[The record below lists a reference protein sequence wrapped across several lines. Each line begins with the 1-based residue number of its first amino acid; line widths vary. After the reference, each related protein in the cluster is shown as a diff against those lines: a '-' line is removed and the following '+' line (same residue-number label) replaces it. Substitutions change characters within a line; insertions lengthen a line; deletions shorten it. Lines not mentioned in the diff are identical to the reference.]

1 MMVKIVRHVRN
12 EESPSDKAV
21 GTSDRAGEHI
31 DTSDIV
37 PVCIDG
43 LHIREDRVV
52 GKDGEIFASI

>member
-1 MMVKIVRHVRN
+1 MMVKIVRHVGN

-31 DTSDIV
+31 DTSDVV

-43 LHIREDRVV
+43 LHIR
-52 GKDGEIFASI
+52 